1 MLYVGARLTEFR
13 IDRMGFR
20 PTFTENTSVY
30 VASIHIKTLLA
41 LVMRAYTEAATY
53 STSCL
58 LAWFSSFLPILSSST
73 WTSCNFYSDIRNT
86 FKADPH

>member
-1 MLYVGARLTEFR
+1 MLYVGTRLTEFR

-41 LVMRAYTEAATY
+41 LVMRA
-53 STSCL
+53 
-58 LAWFSSFLPILSSST
+58 
-73 WTSCNFYSDIRNT
+73 
-86 FKADPH
+86 